1 MAAQSFLAGG
11 NRLVRRPPVRRNGL
25 VQLGWAHFWLFAGIL
40 GGLLFLAVPVIF
52 LYLMRE

>member
-1 MAAQSFLAGG
+1 MAAQSFLADGT
-11 NRLVRRPPVRRNGL
+11 RISRRFPVRRNGL
-25 VQLGWAHFWLFAGIL
+25 VQLGWAHFWLFGGIL